1 MEASIGGRVSVAK
14 KQVYPV
20 FNSLA
25 VAYLD
30 SLREIDA
37 LDTRSALFNQ
47 LTVIYDKYLP
57 QLTEEQ
63 VVESR
68 EIMLKDLPSPI
79 ETAPSQEK
87 SAAGE
92 EAPQKLIMDQTPKFL
107 DINLDFQG
115 FCIYTLAHRGLLTQ
129 GNPLLGVMK
138 YKNHHMVFRSED
150 GVQNFSMNAQYY
162 ITQVQ
167 RVCLENPALVNL
179 LQLHDMFPKQALST
193 IATTKEVSQA
203 DAGTETPVHFIE
215 TNIDKTYEWNCW
227 IMRKTAV
234 QIANIRKMKTRSSQT
249 FLSSFR
255 REMESQTYLPKEKA
269 TNTAVDKGQN
279 PIRTKRYITGLRNP
293 RQLMKVVNMQYE
305 F

>member
-1 MEASIGGRVSVAK
+1 V
-14 KQVYPV
+14 
-20 FNSLA
+20 
-25 VAYLD
+25 
-30 SLREIDA
+30 
-37 LDTRSALFNQ
+37 
-47 LTVIYDKYLP
+47 
-57 QLTEEQ
+57 
-63 VVESR
+63 
-68 EIMLKDLPSPI
+68 
-79 ETAPSQEK
+79 
-87 SAAGE
+87 
-92 EAPQKLIMDQTPKFL
+92 
-107 DINLDFQG
+107 
-115 FCIYTLAHRGLLTQ
+115 
-129 GNPLLGVMK
+129 
-138 YKNHHMVFRSED
+138 
-150 GVQNFSMNAQYY
+150 
-162 ITQVQ
+162 
-167 RVCLENPALVNL
+167 
-179 LQLHDMFPKQALST
+179 FPKQALST

-227 IMRKTAV
+227 NMRKTAV